1 MSIFDSFERKHDYLV
16 CVDSD
21 GCVMDTMNC
30 KHFHCFGPCMVTEW
44 GLEEWKEEIL
54 DRWNVINL
62 FSMTRGINRFKGL
75 AMALGEIDKQYKPIT
90 GIAALQ
96 HWADTAPALSNDAVA
111 KMAAEATD
119 ADAKL
124 VFEKA
129 LSWSKAVNTAIVKLD
144 ESLKVPYNGAKEGL
158 AAAHTFADVAM
169 VSSANRDAV
178 EEEWGKFGL
187 LEHTDIVLAQDVGS
201 KAACIK
207 EMLKFGYDV
216 NKVVMIGDAPGD
228 CDAAEKNGVHYYP
241 ILVNHEK
248 ESWDEAI
255 AVAFG
260 KLMGRSQTF
269 IGAVVGNLQCF
280 IQLHNGSVDCLGPVQ
295 SLGQHQLGIGVFRSG
310 RSLGSTVVGQSR
322 SGISPVDQCI
332 HTGNFGILAV
342 DLLQCHG
349 QSLETVDAAGHGEQ
363 VDDIPA
369 VQNLILPLFQA
380 PLGDHTGTEAVK
392 MLAIHGVHDA
402 AVRVYTDQVVVLSFK
417 GIKNRHS
424 YTFPA
429 ITYGYR
435 TCRSMRRWGQCP

>member
-1 MSIFDSFERKHDYLV
+1 MSIFDTFERKHDYLV

-30 KHFHCFGPCMVTEW
+30 KHFNCFGPCMVTEW
-44 GLEEWKEEIL
+44 GLEEWKDAIL

-96 HWADTAPALSNDAVA
+96 HWVEVAPALSNDGVA
-111 KMAAEATD
+111 KAAAEA
-119 ADAKL
+119 ADPDEKL

-129 LSWSKAVNTAIVKLD
+129 LAWSKAVNAAIVELD
-144 ESLKVPYNGAKEGL
+144 EALKVPYNGAKEGL

-207 EMLKFGYDV
+207 EMLKFGYDI
-216 NKVVMIGDAPGD
+216 NKVVMVGDAPGD

-260 KLMGRSQTF
+260 KLQSGEYAEYGTQKKKEF
-269 IGAVVGNLQCF
+269 LKNL
-280 IQLHNGSVDCLGPVQ
+280 GG
-295 SLGQHQLGIGVFRSG
+295 
-310 RSLGSTVVGQSR
+310 
-322 SGISPVDQCI
+322 
-332 HTGNFGILAV
+332 
-342 DLLQCHG
+342 
-349 QSLETVDAAGHGEQ
+349 
-363 VDDIPA
+363 
-369 VQNLILPLFQA
+369 
-380 PLGDHTGTEAVK
+380 
-392 MLAIHGVHDA
+392 
-402 AVRVYTDQVVVLSFK
+402 
-417 GIKNRHS
+417 
-424 YTFPA
+424 
-429 ITYGYR
+429 
-435 TCRSMRRWGQCP
+435 

>member
-1 MSIFDSFERKHDYLV
+1 MSIFDTFERKHDYLV

-75 AMALGEIDKQYKPIT
+75 AMALGEINEKYKPIT

-96 HWADTAPALSNDAVA
+96 HWADTAPALSNDGVA
-111 KMAAEATD
+111 KAAAEASD

-129 LSWSKAVNTAIVKLD
+129 LSWSKAVNAAIVDLD

-216 NKVVMIGDAPGD
+216 DKVVMVGDAPGD

-255 AVAFG
+255 AVGFG
-260 KLMGRSQTF
+260 KLREGCYAEY
-269 IGAVVGNLQCF
+269 GAEKKKEF
-280 IQLHNGSVDCLGPVQ
+280 LHNLG
-295 SLGQHQLGIGVFRSG
+295 G
-310 RSLGSTVVGQSR
+310 
-322 SGISPVDQCI
+322 
-332 HTGNFGILAV
+332 
-342 DLLQCHG
+342 
-349 QSLETVDAAGHGEQ
+349 
-363 VDDIPA
+363 
-369 VQNLILPLFQA
+369 
-380 PLGDHTGTEAVK
+380 
-392 MLAIHGVHDA
+392 
-402 AVRVYTDQVVVLSFK
+402 
-417 GIKNRHS
+417 
-424 YTFPA
+424 
-429 ITYGYR
+429 
-435 TCRSMRRWGQCP
+435 

>member
-1 MSIFDSFERKHDYLV
+1 MSIFDSFEKKHDYLV

-44 GLEEWKEEIL
+44 GLEEWKDAIL

-90 GIAALQ
+90 GIASLQ

-111 KMAAEATD
+111 KMAAEATEP
-119 ADAKL
+119 DAKL
-124 VFEKA
+124 VFQKA
-129 LSWSKAVNTAIVKLD
+129 LSWSKAVNAAIVELD
-144 ESLKVPYNGAKEGL
+144 EALKVPYDGAKEGL
-158 AAAHTFADVAM
+158 AAAHQFADVAM

-216 NKVVMIGDAPGD
+216 DKVVMVGDAPGD

-260 KLMGRSQTF
+260 KLQS
-269 IGAVVGNLQCF
+269 GAYAEYGAQKKLEFLRNL
-280 IQLHNGSVDCLGPVQ
+280 GG
-295 SLGQHQLGIGVFRSG
+295 
-310 RSLGSTVVGQSR
+310 
-322 SGISPVDQCI
+322 
-332 HTGNFGILAV
+332 
-342 DLLQCHG
+342 
-349 QSLETVDAAGHGEQ
+349 
-363 VDDIPA
+363 
-369 VQNLILPLFQA
+369 
-380 PLGDHTGTEAVK
+380 
-392 MLAIHGVHDA
+392 
-402 AVRVYTDQVVVLSFK
+402 
-417 GIKNRHS
+417 
-424 YTFPA
+424 
-429 ITYGYR
+429 
-435 TCRSMRRWGQCP
+435 